1 MSRSARAPQVMLDD
15 LSVLGCAAAPAAL
28 GTTTLTL
35 TLAVPTDDKQ
45 TKLIRVLKE
54 GAIVVGGS
62 LNCTGSRGLPP
73 VMTDLRERVL
83 EDVKV
88 RVVDGA
94 AEVTVTL
101 LTSTAGSHEC
111 FEYSQAE
118 FFSGRRSAS
127 NVAASLCM

>member
-1 MSRSARAPQVMLDD
+1 MLND

-88 RVVDGA
+88 RVFDGA
-94 AEVTVTL
+94 AEITL

>member
-1 MSRSARAPQVMLDD
+1 MSRPARAPQVMLND

-94 AEVTVTL
+94 AEVTM